1 MATRVF
7 WCETDRELPS
17 LCRGWRTPDPS
28 PTRNAAGLP
37 RYALTLCVETSS
49 EEGDVSEPSTST
61 PRGRSTMTSST
72 RSTSRTPSPY
82 LMHPHLSPQQICD
95 KRGIDDKSVDGDMP
109 TPRKEDSTPRGR
121 STTNST
127 RSTSR
132 TPSPYLMHPHLS
144 PQQICDKRGIDD
156 KSVDGGMP
164 TPRKEDSTPRG
175 RSIAGST
182 RSTSRTPSPYLV
194 HPHLSTQRIYNKF
207 GMEDKSV
214 DGDGRPTHRMQVPQP
229 SLKSTQA
236 AKVESD
242 DGPTQKAPQ
251 VTSSK
256 SDQAATVPKE
266 QKPDAKGEYCMVV
279 SMGTIGHPL
288 SCAAPCKFARKSGGC
303 KDGAACV
310 RCHLCVWTRRCKNK
324 GGASR

>member
-49 EEGDVSEPSTST
+49 EEGDVSEPSTPT
-61 PRGRSTMTSST
+61 PRGRSTMTS
-72 RSTSRTPSPY
+72 
-82 LMHPHLSPQQICD
+82 
-95 KRGIDDKSVDGDMP
+95 
-109 TPRKEDSTPRGR
+109 
-121 STTNST
+121 ST

-175 RSIAGST
+175 RSIAGFT